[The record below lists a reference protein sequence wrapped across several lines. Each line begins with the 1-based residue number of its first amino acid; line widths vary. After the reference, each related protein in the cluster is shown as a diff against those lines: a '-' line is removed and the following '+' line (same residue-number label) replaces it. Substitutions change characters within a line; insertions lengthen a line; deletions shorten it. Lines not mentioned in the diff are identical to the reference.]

1 MKKEF
6 KRRLTKLFG
15 EHMGV
20 KVNSDVTKEAIACG
34 MLEEGNK
41 VKIKQIK
48 VTPRKTYELCKK
60 CEHCRGWDNRCGA
73 NYCPMCGRKLEVRN
87 DE

>member
-6 KRRLTKLFG
+6 KRRLTKFFG
-15 EHMGV
+15 EHISE

-34 MLEEGNK
+34 VLDEGNR

-48 VTPRKTYELCKK
+48 VTRRETNEP
-60 CEHCRGWDNRCGA
+60 N
-73 NYCPMCGRKLEVRN
+73 
-87 DE
+87 